1 METRLVVA
9 RGQEAGGGVTGR
21 KRGWLQDDN
30 MRDPYGDGNVLY
42 LGDTHVSILVV
53 MTVMYDVP
61 S

>member
-1 METRLVVA
+1 MVA
-9 RGQEAGGGVTGR
+9 RGQGGGGVTGR
-21 KRGWLQDDN
+21 KRVWLQDDN
-30 MRDPYGDGNVLY
+30 MRDPYGDGNVPY